1 MPSPSRPRRFHEPLL
16 VGLALL
22 LYWLMAASVSPRMGV
37 TADEVVHLTGG
48 YSYWEFNDYR
58 LQPENG
64 TLPMRLAALPLL
76 GMDLKFPPLDNP
88 NWVNSKVNLLGDIF
102 FYRLGNPLAEMLQRG
117 RAAIALLGVLTCW
130 LTWRWARGL
139 FGRAAGWLALML
151 AVFCPALLAHGG
163 LITSDMALTAC
174 APAALSAVWL
184 LLHRATWWRLIL
196 ATVAC
201 GACFLAKMSGSIIVP
216 LIAVLLLLRWLRP
229 APCVMALGR
238 VRWLRR
244 RTHLMLATLG
254 LLLVTAAGSLVLVWA
269 NYSFRFAGPDRAH
282 SAFSDYYFSWDVLL
296 EKEKLPW
303 SDESSLT
310 RFLPA
315 SRPVQPTGMTN
326 LIGFLRDHHL
336 LPEAY
341 LWGLAHTYKFSRERP
356 AYFMG
361 EYRKTGWPLFF
372 PVAFLMKTTLPAL
385 LLFVTGVSAAVWS
398 QRRGPSPASGQK
410 PAWLRFR
417 GSLAYR
423 AAPLILFFAVYW
435 ILAVKMTLN
444 LGHRHILPVYPV
456 FYVFAAASTLWLAS
470 RARRLMTAAL
480 VLAVALHVFDSV
492 AARPFY
498 LSYFQPLIGGPE
510 RAYHYLVES
519 SLDWGQGLPD
529 LARWLEQKKQEG
541 DTRPVFLT
549 YFGAD
554 SPLARKLEVIRFGDE
569 INDSGV
575 RYFPAPLRGG
585 WYVISATSFQCAFM
599 PMRGTWAGPQE
610 TLYWQLVQRLNQ
622 ASARQPGLTAD
633 ERSQS
638 SRDAM
643 DIETLQFARLCRYLH
658 AREPLQLIGSSLL
671 LFKLTD
677 QEVKQALYG
686 PVEIQPDGH

>member
-1 MPSPSRPRRFHEPLL
+1 MPSPSRLRHFREPLL
-16 VGLALL
+16 VALALL
-22 LYWLMAASVSPRMGV
+22 LYWVMAASVSPRMGV
-37 TADEVVHLTGG
+37 TADEVVHLTAG
-48 YSYWEFNDYR
+48 YSYWKFNDYR

-76 GMDLKFPPLDNP
+76 DMDLKFPPLDNP
-88 NWVNSKVNLLGDIF
+88 KWVSSKVNLLGEIF
-102 FYRLGNPLAEMLQRG
+102 FYQLGNPLAEMLQRG

-139 FGRAAGWLALML
+139 FGRAAGWLALLL
-151 AVFCPALLAHGG
+151 AVFCPALLAQGG
-163 LITSDMALTAC
+163 LITSDMAFTAC
-174 APAALSAVWL
+174 ALAALSAVWL
-184 LLHRATWWRLIL
+184 LLHRATWWRLIA
-196 ATVAC
+196 ATLAC

-216 LIAVLLLLRWLRP
+216 LIGVLWLLRCLRP
-229 APCVMALGR
+229 VPYVMALGR

-244 RTHLMLATLG
+244 RKQMVAVTLG
-254 LLLVTAAGSLVLVWA
+254 LLLVTAAGSLALLWA
-269 NYSFRFAGPDRAH
+269 NYSFRYEGFNRTLS
-282 SAFSDYYFSWDVLL
+282 SAKDYYFSWDVLL

-303 SDESSLT
+303 SDDSSLT
-310 RFLPA
+310 RFLPPG
-315 SRPVQPTGMTN
+315 RTLQPSHMTD
-326 LIGFLRDHHL
+326 LIGLMREHRL

-385 LLFVTGVSAAVWS
+385 LLFVTGVGAAVWS
-398 QRRGPSPASGQK
+398 QRRTTAPTARHK

-423 AAPLILFFAVYW
+423 AAPLILFFIVYW
-435 ILAVKMTLN
+435 IMAVKMTLN
-444 LGHRHILPVYPV
+444 LGHRHILPVYPA
-456 FYVFAAASTLWLAS
+456 FYVFGAASVLWLAS
-470 RARRLMTAAL
+470 RAGRLVTAAL
-480 VLAVALHVFDSV
+480 VVAMAFHVFDSV

-529 LARWLEQKKQEG
+529 LTQWLEQKKQEG
-541 DTRPVFLT
+541 NTLPVFLT

-554 SPLARKLEVIRFGDE
+554 SPHARKLEVIRFGDE

-599 PMRGTWAGPQE
+599 PMRGTWAEPQE
-610 TLYWQLVQRLNQ
+610 TLYWQLVQRVNDASSHQ
-622 ASARQPGLTAD
+622 AELTREKQA
-633 ERSQS
+633 QM
-638 SRDAM
+638 SRDVM

-658 AREPLQLIGSSLL
+658 DREPLQLIGSSLL
-671 LFKLTD
+671 LFKLTE

-686 PVEIQPDGH
+686 PLNTWPARP